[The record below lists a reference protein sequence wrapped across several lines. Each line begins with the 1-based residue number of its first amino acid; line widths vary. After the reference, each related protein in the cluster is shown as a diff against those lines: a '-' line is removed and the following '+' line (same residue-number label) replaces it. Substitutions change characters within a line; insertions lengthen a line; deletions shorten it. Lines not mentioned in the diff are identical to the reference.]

1 MSNEARVGI
10 FIVIVIIIFIIL
22 SVQIGELT
30 FSKKDTYT
38 ITMVFSSVEGL
49 NTGSPLEL
57 AGVDVGIVTGISLN
71 RDYSAVVTAA
81 IDEEIKLPI
90 NSTAS
95 ISTKGVLGDKIIILT
110 PGSSD
115 NTIEP
120 GGNLARTTVPPSVDR
135 LLMQVGELA
144 TNLTEL
150 TGALNAAFGDED
162 ALKNILNNIKS
173 FSEDSAT
180 LVSQNRENITIVI
193 SQLREITENFAVVSE
208 GLLSSSEDFNE
219 IISAV
224 NAGRGTMG
232 RLVYDDTLYV
242 SMTQFMDNMSRFTSR
257 LNEDS
262 TMNMLLTDS
271 TLYYD
276 LVAITENLRFIT
288 EELSAGRGTLGHL
301 LVDEELYQH
310 LDEAIR
316 NADLAAQGLEE
327 QLPITVMGTVLGLI
341 W

>member
-10 FIVIVIIIFIIL
+10 FIVIILIIFIIL
-22 SVQIGELT
+22 SVQIGELS
-30 FSKKDTYT
+30 FSKKQTYT

-49 NTGSPLEL
+49 NTGSPLQL

-71 RDYSAVVTAA
+71 RDYSAVVVAA
-81 IDEEIKLPI
+81 IDENIRLPI

-95 ISTKGVLGDKIIILT
+95 ISTKGVLGDKIIVLT
-110 PGSSD
+110 PGSSE

-135 LLMQVGELA
+135 LLMQIGELT

-150 TGALNAAFGDED
+150 TGALNATFGHEET
-162 ALKNILNNIKS
+162 LHTILNNITR
-173 FSEDSAT
+173 FSEDSAA
-180 LVSQNRENITIVI
+180 LVSQNQENITIVI
-193 SQLREITENFAVVSE
+193 SQLREITENFTVVSE
-208 GLLSSSEDFNE
+208 GLLGSSKDFSE

-224 NAGRGTMG
+224 NAGNGTMG
-232 RLVYDDTLYV
+232 RLIYDDTLYV
-242 SMTQFMDNMSRFTSR
+242 SLSQFMENMTEFTSR

-288 EELSAGRGTLGHL
+288 DELSAGRGTLGHL
-301 LVDEELYQH
+301 LVDEKLYQH